1 MHMDTC
7 SEERR
12 RKKEKFKRK
21 SQKEFDS
28 TPGTCT
34 LEHSR
39 KGPKRLKMAT
49 VNVRGVTGKDDGID
63 KTRKLLRWVNTNN
76 LDALFVQEHNGDHSK
91 VNEWKDM
98 CERSGYSIVHGLH
111 LNDTNGSGRG
121 AAILLSADENNK
133 I

>member
-12 RKKEKFKRK
+12 RKKEEFKRK
-21 SQKEFDS
+21 SQKEFDK
-28 TPGTCT
+28 TCT
-34 LEHSR
+34 LEHSG

-63 KTRKLLRWVNTNN
+63 KTRKLLRRVNTNN
-76 LDALFVQEHNGDHSK
+76 LDALFVQEQNGDHSK

-98 CERSGYSIVHGLH
+98 CERSGYTVASYM
-111 LNDTNGSGRG
+111 DY
-121 AAILLSADENNK
+121 ILMTQTDQGEEQQYCRVLMK